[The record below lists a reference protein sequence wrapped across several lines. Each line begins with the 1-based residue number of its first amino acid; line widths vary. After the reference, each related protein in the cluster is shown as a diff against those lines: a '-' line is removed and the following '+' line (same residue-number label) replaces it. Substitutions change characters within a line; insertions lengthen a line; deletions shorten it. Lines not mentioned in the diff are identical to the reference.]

1 MSTKNV
7 KQARILTILKQLTL
21 LPNVS
26 VRAEQT
32 NESVSRI
39 WVEHEQQYVPN
50 FCFEWCAGK
59 EHYRVYIHVASTTHN
74 KRNAGY
80 CICVVSTGLVASMF
94 TTVYAFIHKNRSN
107 NKSVAE

>member
-7 KQARILTILKQLTL
+7 KQARILTILRQLTL

-26 VRAEQT
+26 VRSEQT
-32 NESVSRI
+32 SESVSRI

-74 KRNAGY
+74 KHNAGY